1 MLTGFSIITT
11 PDGLKAYLQIQP
23 RTIVFPSE
31 KEILDELQNRGVVF
45 GLDNVAIIEIANGKK
60 TPGMIEIAKGLVP
73 LPGTNG
79 RIEILVDIHS
89 VGKPRALDDGRV
101 DHHEI
106 GTVINV
112 KSNVPLARR
121 IPPAAGIEGKS
132 VFGKSIPPPIPEDVL
147 LKQGIGTCIS
157 ADDPNLLLS
166 SIEGAVSIDKDGNI
180 DVKRQRVIDN
190 DIDYSTGNIVFAGDL
205 IIKGTVR
212 AGFTVEVQGN
222 LKVCGNVEDTR
233 IKSGGWIEIEGGAV
247 GAGTGLIECMNHVK
261 VRHLENFSI
270 RSGDDVII
278 HEDSLHSSIVSE
290 GKIKAKSIIG
300 GSVNAFGVE
309 CETIGSTAETR
320 TVLDIGR
327 MHQLNEERRELMRK
341 SNELREYIQR
351 TKNEQFTL
359 VRDRMDEN
367 GLLNEEDVNKLEVIK
382 NKTVESIKTHDRIRQ
397 RIDCINDKEKT
408 LGTSCG
414 IIAESIFP
422 NTFIKFGN
430 GERQVQELLKHVKL
444 FAGVQ
449 GN

>member
-1 MLTGFSIITT
+1 VLTGFSIITT

-23 RTIVFPSE
+23 KTMVFPSE
-31 KEILDELQNRGVVF
+31 KEILNELHDRGVVF
-45 GLDNVAIIEIANGKK
+45 GLDNLTIREIASGKK
-60 TPGMIEIAKGLVP
+60 NPGMIEIAKGVVP
-73 LPGTNG
+73 LPGVNG
-79 RIEILVDIHS
+79 RIEILVDILS
-89 VGKPRALDDGRV
+89 VGKPKELDDGRV

-106 GTVINV
+106 CSVINV

-132 VFGKSIPPPIPEDVL
+132 VFGKSIPPPIPEDVI
-147 LKQGIGTCIS
+147 LKAGIGTCIS
-157 ADDPNLLLS
+157 ADDPNLLVS
-166 SIEGAVSIDKDGNI
+166 SIEGAVSVDKSGSV

-190 DIDYSTGNIVFAGDL
+190 DIDYSTGNISFAGDL
-205 IIKGTVR
+205 IIRGTVR
-212 AGFTVEVQGN
+212 AGFTVDVQGN
-222 LKVCGNVEDTR
+222 LRVCGNVEDTR
-233 IKSGGWIEIEGGAV
+233 IKSGGWIEIDGGAV
-247 GAGTGLIECMNHVK
+247 GAGTGLIECLKHVK

-270 RSGDDVII
+270 RSGNDVII

-290 GKIKAKSIIG
+290 GKIRAKSIIG

-309 CETIGSTAETR
+309 CESIGSTAETR

-327 MHQLNEERRELMRK
+327 MHQLIEERRELMRK
-341 SNELREYIQR
+341 STELREYIQR

-359 VRDRMDEN
+359 VRTCMDEN
-367 GLLNEEDVNKLEVIK
+367 GLLNEEDINKLEVIK

-408 LGTSCG
+408 LGSCCG
-414 IIAESIFP
+414 IIAETIYP

-430 GERQVQELLKHVKL
+430 GERHVQDLLKHVKL
-444 FAGVQ
+444 FAGSQ